1 MRGFRYF
8 LNEQLQDPKVKRE
21 YDALEA
27 EYSAKQAI
35 LCNAEA
41 ALKKTLEYKGY
52 IGTIE
57 YSEEDAAFFGKV
69 TGIQAL
75 LSYEGCDETSL
86 VADFHNVIDEYL
98 EMCRERGLV
107 PEDTKSVVMGKFEE
121 IAQQAEI
128 IVNGYAFICEEEKI
142 RVINLNDLSRT
153 LVMDANGK
161 VLESSMHDIEIGI
174 VQTYWEKNK
183 EFVEGC

>member
-1 MRGFRYF
+1 MRGFRDF

-57 YSEEDAAFFGKV
+57 YSEDDAAFFGKV

-98 EMCRERGLV
+98 EMCRKEGLA
-107 PEDTKSVVMGKFEE
+107 PEV
-121 IAQQAEI
+121 A
-128 IVNGYAFICEEEKI
+128 YL
-142 RVINLNDLSRT
+142 RL
-153 LVMDANGK
+153 
-161 VLESSMHDIEIGI
+161 
-174 VQTYWEKNK
+174 
-183 EFVEGC
+183 

>member
-57 YSEEDAAFFGKV
+57 YSEEDAVFFGKV
-69 TGIQAL
+69 MDIRSL
-75 LSYEGCDETSL
+75 LSYEGSDETSL
-86 VADFHNVIDEYL
+86 AADFQNAIDEYL
-98 EMCRERGLV
+98 EMCEKEGLTPEV
-107 PEDTKSVVMGKFEE
+107 PMKG
-121 IAQQAEI
+121 
-128 IVNGYAFICEEEKI
+128 N
-142 RVINLNDLSRT
+142 
-153 LVMDANGK
+153 
-161 VLESSMHDIEIGI
+161 
-174 VQTYWEKNK
+174 
-183 EFVEGC
+183 